1 MESAVVSDRLKEL
14 IDGADVRA
22 GVFTTYTF
30 EPDFFE
36 LEVIPLLLPGDT
48 PFSSDSR
55 VKEFQVRDALRQTS
69 LPMEVFYDLQMFRK
83 EGQVSPSMEYLCHGV
98 HAGNAAF
105 HPKLNLILAY
115 SEEYESEHLLVGA
128 GSNNLSQAGWWDNVE
143 CQHWE
148 VVRPDKVE
156 RSFLKQLRLDVELL
170 ASLQQL
176 NGASNSSALDKVSN
190 FLATCTGST
199 NDKATAYF
207 GLTEAPRFKSFL
219 RSITNKRWAYTN
231 WTLEIISPFFADDAS
246 NKEHEFFYK
255 LGVEQIHLLLPTDR
269 DGKALCQQKYFNHI
283 ESQDDIEWAE
293 WAPGAAKNL
302 GLASQNYRR
311 LHAKV
316 YHFYNK
322 KQSWVFVG
330 SVNFTHKA
338 MHDNVE
344 AGFFVE
350 LGRPEPL
357 LRVLKQP
364 EPIGFNPSD
373 EAVPGAE
380 AVTDESLP
388 AIHLQYDWLSRSLAA
403 NTSVDES
410 YQVKILTPEG
420 KPAIADW
427 LISGS
432 ANTYAGK
439 LERLEHLLKNGS
451 LVTVAGVN
459 INTGETFTPHTV
471 MLQQT
476 GWSHKPIEMP
486 DLSTEQILAIYAD
499 MSPDRR
505 QLLMMNAM
513 VKQLVLAKAA
523 GEITLLDDEIA
534 SEEFF
539 SEYAEIFH
547 AFRCLKKRLQ
557 EALEA
562 ENMAL
567 VDYYL
572 TGQGMDSL
580 PTLIERAS
588 DEDDASVK
596 PVTAYLLL
604 LSAREIYQYKPLSK
618 RPLIK
623 KKLTTLDKSI
633 RALKASSR
641 IQLEDNSS
649 ARRKTFFAW
658 FEQQFFKQYRA
669 SEASI

>member
-1 MESAVVSDRLKEL
+1 MESVVVSDRLKEL
-14 IDGADVRA
+14 IDGCEVKA

-36 LEVIPLLLPGDT
+36 LEVIPLLLTGDT

-55 VKEFQVRDALRQTS
+55 VKEFQVRDALRQAC
-69 LPMEVFYDLQMFRK
+69 LPLEVFYDLQMFRR

-115 SEEYESEHLLVGA
+115 SEEYESEYLLVGA

-148 VVRPDKVE
+148 VVWPDEVE
-156 RSFLKQLRLDVELL
+156 RTFLKQLRLDVALL
-170 ASLQQL
+170 ASWQHLS
-176 NGASNSSALDKVSN
+176 GSEHTSALNKVAS
-190 FLATCTGST
+190 FLAGCRGHD
-199 NDKATAYF
+199 NEKAPGYF
-207 GLTEAPRFKSFL
+207 GLTESPKFKSFV
-219 RSITNKRWAYTN
+219 RNFTKKRLPYTN
-231 WTLEIISPFFADDAS
+231 WTLEIISPFFADDAH
-246 NKEHEFFYK
+246 NKEHEFFYT
-255 LGVEQIHLLLPTDR
+255 LGVEKIHLLLPIDQESR
-269 DGKALCQQKYFNHI
+269 ALCQQAYFNHI
-283 ESQDDIEWAE
+283 NEQEYIEWAE
-293 WAPGAAKNL
+293 WAPSKAKVL
-302 GLASQNYRR
+302 GVDSQNYRR

-322 KQSWVFVG
+322 RQSWVFVG

-344 AGFFVE
+344 AGFFVK

-357 LRVLKQP
+357 LKVLKQP
-364 EPIGFNPSD
+364 EPSEFNPPT
-373 EAVPGAE
+373 ENVPGSD
-380 AVTDESLP
+380 AVVDELSLP
-388 AIHLQYDWLSRSLAA
+388 EIHLQYDWLSRSLVA
-403 NTSVDES
+403 NTDPSETYHID
-410 YQVKILTPEG
+410 ILTPEG
-420 KPAIADW
+420 KPAIASW
-427 LISGS
+427 LISDRD
-432 ANTYAGK
+432 NTYTGNVEDI
-439 LERLEHLLKNGS
+439 ERLLKNGS
-451 LVTVAGVN
+451 LVTVAGFSTS
-459 INTGETFTPHTV
+459 TGDAFSSHPV

-476 GWSHKPIEMP
+476 GWSHKPIDMP
-486 DLSTEQILAIYAD
+486 DLSTEQILAIYAG

-523 GEITLLDDEIA
+523 GEMTILDEDIA

-547 AFRCLKKRLQ
+547 AFRQLMRRLQ
-557 EALEA
+557 EALDA
-562 ENMAL
+562 RNITL

-580 PTLIERAS
+580 PTLIERAI
-588 DEDDASVK
+588 DDDTTVK

-604 LSAREIYQYKPLSK
+604 LSAREIYEYKPLAN

-623 KKLTTLDKSI
+623 DKLIELDKNI
-633 RALKASSR
+633 RLLKDSSR

-649 ARRKTFFAW
+649 ARRKMFFSW
-658 FEQQFFKQYRA
+658 FEQQFFKQYRV
-669 SEASI
+669 SEDSP